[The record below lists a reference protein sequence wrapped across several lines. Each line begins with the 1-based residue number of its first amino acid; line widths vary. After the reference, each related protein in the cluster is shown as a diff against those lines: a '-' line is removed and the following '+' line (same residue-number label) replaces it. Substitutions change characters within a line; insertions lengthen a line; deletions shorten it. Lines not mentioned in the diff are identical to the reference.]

1 MELPPRNCPSCG
13 AVNLATA
20 IYCISC
26 RAILPAIPV
35 HHGVMGR
42 VGKPRS
48 RRLWLGPLVRIT
60 GYGVVTALL
69 VCLGL
74 AAWPAT
80 REDRVP
86 RSALSGEPDLSQLF
100 LRPGAAGTRTA
111 LGHQI
116 GHALM
121 RSATDPSLSSA
132 TVRLGEGTALL
143 RLGYSWKGLP
153 WTFTSQ
159 YRLEGDSG
167 QWRLTP
173 VSGSLGH
180 LPVGGRVT
188 DLLFSFLLS
197 RNPGIPTVL
206 SVLSDSP
213 YLEISGNVLRF

>member
-1 MELPPRNCPSCG
+1 MDLPPRNCPSCG

-48 RRLWLGPLVRIT
+48 RKLWLGPLVRIT

-121 RSATDPSLSSA
+121 RSATDPFLSSA

>member
-1 MELPPRNCPSCG
+1 
-13 AVNLATA
+13 
-20 IYCISC
+20 
-26 RAILPAIPV
+26 
-35 HHGVMGR
+35 MGR

-116 GHALM
+116 AHALM
-121 RSATDPSLSSA
+121 RSATDPFLSSA

-188 DLLFSFLLS
+188 DLLLSFLLS